1 MPFPWMAA
9 AVLGSSLLGAK
20 GAKDAGKSQVKAAE
34 IQNRGFE
41 FSKPYLQRAYTGGEK
56 ALANAL
62 ATGTYGG
69 QTYAAPNPYQY
80 LGNQYMGSQGLAG
93 VGQASDLT
101 NTGFGFG
108 QNFADLY
115 NRSNANTMGAA
126 QDYALD
132 NSQPLID
139 AAMRGTN
146 RRIDEQVLPSINLG
160 ASASNNTNSSTVG
173 VERALADRFR
183 GDREAQVTTDI
194 NKSLMDDYLRQ
205 SNIQF
210 GQGLSANRGLQDVY
224 GAGQTAI
231 DAAGNRMLG
240 AGANFRGFDQGFLMD
255 QYNRFNE
262 ARDFPLNQQIKF
274 KQGILDNTAVSQSPQ
289 NPVVKTAST
298 AAGALGGAMA
308 GLGAY
313 NQFNSAFGNAGN
325 NVGTR
330 TNTGFSTHPAS
341 TGYYDTSRFG
351 VAGTPQY
358 GMYGNRIY

>member
-183 GDREAQVTTDI
+183 GDREAQVTTNI